1 MNSFEVAQISAMESL
16 KKSWVYTII
25 ITLLAVSLGYLLIT
39 IVLGAMYAAR
49 WLVLPAA
56 TTVFILIILRQNL
69 AENSRSDES
78 TILPDFGW
86 GNLMTLARG
95 ILVALMMGF
104 LFIPKPEG
112 FLVWIP
118 GILYIL
124 ANITD
129 FLDGYL
135 ARITNHATKLGE
147 ILDMSFDGLGVMVAG
162 LLAVKYG
169 QLPIW
174 YISIAFARY
183 IFIGG
188 IWLRKSFGKATYDLL
203 PSIWRRLSAGL
214 QMGFLAVILLPIFTP
229 PGTHIAAYL
238 FGVPFL
244 VGFLLDWLDV
254 CGVRTSTLTRKPVF
268 ISKWL
273 PIFVRAVIPI
283 ISTAIILKQLSQIPI
298 LGLSLGIVLAFQALL
313 SVLLLFG
320 VAPRISA
327 IIGLVNLGFYQTI
340 IHLSALEISLAGAYS
355 IIIFL
360 GSGAYDLW
368 LPENNL
374 IYRRPGEKNKPIGEN
389 TK

>member
-1 MNSFEVAQISAMESL
+1 M
-16 KKSWVYTII
+16 

-39 IVLGAMYAAR
+39 IALGSMYAAR

-56 TTVFILIILRQNL
+56 TTVFILFVLRQNL
-69 AENSRSDES
+69 AENFRLDES
-78 TILPDFGW
+78 ILLPDLGW

-95 ILVALMMGF
+95 VLIALMVGF

-112 FLVWIP
+112 FLLWIP

-188 IWLRKSFGKATYDLL
+188 IWLRKKFGKANYNL
-203 PSIWRRLSAGL
+203 PPSTWRRLSAGL

-229 PGTHIAAYL
+229 PGTYIAAYL
-238 FGVPFL
+238 FGVPFI
-244 VGFLLDWLDV
+244 VGFLFDWLSV
-254 CGVRTSTLTRKPVF
+254 SGVQISMLAKKPTF
-268 ISKWL
+268 LSKWI
-273 PIFVRAVIPI
+273 PVIIRSLITI
-283 ISTAIILKQLSQIPI
+283 ISTAIILKN
-298 LGLSLGIVLAFQALL
+298 LSLKPMLDPALWVVLVMQAFLA
-313 SVLLLFG
+313 VLLLFG
-320 VAPRISA
+320 VAPRVTA
-327 IIGLVNLGFYQTI
+327 IIGLVNLGFYQI
-340 IHLSALEISLAGAYS
+340 LVHLSALEISLAVGYS

-360 GSGAYDLW
+360 GSGAYTLW

-374 IYRRPGEKNKPIGEN
+374 IYRRPGDKKKPIRQN